1 MCGIAD
7 NRLVITIAP
16 HNDICPHGAVAM
28 VRNRSTTPTDHAMQI
43 LIYIYIYNSVRNSNS
58 SIITLIQITHS
69 AIIYLK
75 NYKDFLLMTRKSMLN
90 ISPNR
95 LYAVIFKN
103 AVVIIL
109 NSVITPDIMQVKR
122 TEIIFY

>member
-1 MCGIAD
+1 
-7 NRLVITIAP
+7 
-16 HNDICPHGAVAM
+16 
-28 VRNRSTTPTDHAMQI
+28 
-43 LIYIYIYNSVRNSNS
+43 
-58 SIITLIQITHS
+58 
-69 AIIYLK
+69 
-75 NYKDFLLMTRKSMLN
+75 MTRKSMLN